1 MNDHPYRP
9 TVRTQADL
17 EQVWRDL
24 MHPLGF
30 AGASIWMLRLEP
42 DGRAV
47 PRLLEI
53 AEAEL
58 APDEPEAFA
67 ALLEDLDSADPGGS
81 YAFLRSRP
89 GGSGVTDDD
98 RAWAG
103 FLHTAGR
110 LGGVRLEVVHLATDT
125 DVVPLPL
132 DEIGLPRSA

>member
-1 MNDHPYRP
+1 MTDPYRP
-9 TVRTQADL
+9 YVHTQADL

-30 AGASIWMLRLEP
+30 ADASIWMLRLEP

-58 APDEPEAFA
+58 DPDDPEPFA
-67 ALLEDLDSADPGGS
+67 ALLEDLDGADPGHS
-81 YAFLRSRP
+81 YAFLRTRP
-89 GGSGVTDDD
+89 GSSAVSASD

-103 FLHTAGR
+103 FLYTAGR

-132 DEIGLPRSA
+132 DEIGLSLSA